1 MIKDDQTG
9 SSSVLHGALSFFGKL
24 SWIGRVLTLGVAGA
38 ISFAAQDL
46 IRNPDE
52 FSSRIGQAQAFH
64 RLGSAAS
71 AEMPLS
77 VEAEANLDRMIKQI
91 AEHMDFELRNSKWDE
106 NQGFVPWTVAQ
117 MTVAVA
123 GLTAVNAAAIERF
136 ILRTMDASCGCWREL
151 ADKPEHIAASGWVLY
166 SLGHVNINIPEPA
179 VDFLLANQSP
189 DGWWPIYP
197 AAAND
202 RHASTYATAW
212 ALLGLDKYRARS
224 KAGLEGSESRTAAV
238 TDAIQ
243 RGVRWLRRTRVAEEA
258 RWYDYPSYHTKIR
271 AVGLAG
277 LVHDVLHQFSRDDE
291 MVPVDRLW
299 MKTLDTR
306 VLSAEETDSS
316 DGYIL
321 RKNGQ
326 IAIDGTRHIRLP
338 WNIIAT
344 VKAFPRGSRWEK
356 ARALAW
362 LERVLRRDIL
372 SESVMSRHWV
382 TSELLLA
389 LRRLK
394 SSVRPR
400 KVS

>member
-1 MIKDDQTG
+1 MVAGEQGG
-9 SSSVLHGALSFFGKL
+9 SGGLLYSLLTFFAKL
-24 SWIGRVLTLGVAGA
+24 SWLGRIMTIAVGGA
-38 ISFAAQDL
+38 LSFAAQDL

-52 FSSRIGQAQAFH
+52 FSSRIGQAQAFQ
-64 RLGSAAS
+64 RLGGAAS
-71 AEMPLS
+71 GELPLS
-77 VEAEANLDRMIKQI
+77 AEAEANLDRMIKQI
-91 AEHMDFELRNSKWDE
+91 GDHMAFELKNSKWDVS
-106 NQGFVPWTVAQ
+106 QGFVPWTIAQ

-123 GLTAVNAAAIERF
+123 GLEELNKSAIERF
-136 ILRTMDASCGCWREL
+136 VLNTMDRGCGCWREL
-151 ADKPEHIAASGWVLY
+151 SDKPEHVAASGWVLY
-166 SLGHVNINIPEPA
+166 SLGHVNIDAPEA
-179 VDFLLANQSP
+179 AIDFMLATQSAE
-189 DGWWPIYP
+189 GWWPIYP
-197 AAAND
+197 STAND

-224 KAGLEGSESRTAAV
+224 KAGLENGAERTQKV
-238 TDAIQ
+238 TEAIQ
-243 RGVRWLRRTRVAEEA
+243 RGVRWLRRTRVPEEA

-277 LVHDVLHQFSRDDE
+277 LVHDVLHRFSRDDE

-321 RKNGQ
+321 RTNGQ
-326 IAIDGTRHIRLP
+326 VAIDGTRHIRLP
-338 WNIIAT
+338 WSIVAT
-344 VKAFPRGSRWEK
+344 VEAFPRGTRWEQ

-362 LERVLRRDIL
+362 IERILRRDIL

-382 TSELLLA
+382 TSELLIA

-394 SSVRPR
+394 GAVRPR
-400 KVS
+400 KIS

>member
-1 MIKDDQTG
+1 MPVRDEGTVQSLLT
-9 SSSVLHGALSFFGKL
+9 FFGKL
-24 SWIGRVLTLGVAGA
+24 SWIGRILTIAVGGA
-38 ISFAAQDL
+38 LSFAAQDL

-52 FSSRIGQAQAFH
+52 FSSRIGQAQAFQ
-64 RLGSAAS
+64 RLGGATAG
-71 AEMPLS
+71 EMPLS
-77 VEAEANLDRMIKQI
+77 AEAEANLDRMITQI
-91 AEHMDFELRNSKWDE
+91 TDHMAYELGNSKWAPD
-106 NQGFVPWTVAQ
+106 QGFVPWTVAQ

-123 GLTAVNAAAIERF
+123 GLAEVNKSAIEKF
-136 ILRTMDASCGCWREL
+136 VLNTMDPSCGCWREL
-151 ADKPEHIAASGWVLY
+151 GDKPEHVAASGWVLY
-166 SLGHVNINIPEPA
+166 SLGHVNLDVPEQA
-179 VDFLLANQSP
+179 VRFMLSNQSP
-189 DGWWPIYP
+189 DGWWPVYP
-197 AAAND
+197 AQPND

-212 ALLGLDKYRARS
+212 ALLGLDKYRART
-224 KAGLEGSESRTAAV
+224 KAGIEGDPQQVAAV
-238 TDAIQ
+238 TEAIQ

-258 RWYDYPSYHTKIR
+258 RWYDYPSYHTKVR

-291 MVPVDRLW
+291 MVPIDRLW

-306 VLSAEETDSS
+306 VLNAEETDSS

-338 WNIIAT
+338 WSIIAT
-344 VKAFPRGSRWEK
+344 VRAFPRGSRFEQ

-362 LERVLRRDIL
+362 IERILRRDIL

-394 SSVRPR
+394 GAVRPR
-400 KVS
+400 KIS